1 MANAVET
8 AYDDGLDRLYA
19 LVDHDGHTHLTYVLE
34 LPPQPGDAQRVFRI
48 EREASYRIAVRNP
61 DVPAPPG
68 TGLPQ
73 RRRPEYPEELHAR
86 FRGRRFSPVDRPGL
100 LDYEGAEVM
109 IIGAA
114 ADAEAELGIELD
126 AETERVE
133 DADMFRKLRVA
144 CGERPREPLGR
155 GELR

>member
-1 MANAVET
+1 VET

-73 RRRPEYPEELHAR
+73 RR
-86 FRGRRFSPVDRPGL
+86 GRSTPRSCTR
-100 LDYEGAEVM
+100 AS
-109 IIGAA
+109 AA
-114 ADAEAELGIELD
+114 ADSAPS
-126 AETERVE
+126 T
-133 DADMFRKLRVA
+133 
-144 CGERPREPLGR
+144 GR
-155 GELR
+155 GYWTTRAPR